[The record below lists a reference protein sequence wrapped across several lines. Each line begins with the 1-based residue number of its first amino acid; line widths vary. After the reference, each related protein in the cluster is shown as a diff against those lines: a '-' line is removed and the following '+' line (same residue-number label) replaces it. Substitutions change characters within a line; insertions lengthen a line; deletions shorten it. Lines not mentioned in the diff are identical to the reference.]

1 MHIASDSTRLCGR
14 GSSRDEPY
22 RKKKEVVKM
31 YFEFDF
37 DSTGRAWSLCKVNIF
52 QGIYLLIFGKDFCR
66 FVRKSQI
73 VFVKN
78 DEDKVG

>member
-1 MHIASDSTRLCGR
+1 
-14 GSSRDEPY
+14 
-22 RKKKEVVKM
+22 M
-31 YFEFDF
+31 YFEFDY

-78 DEDKVG
+78 DENKVD

>member
-1 MHIASDSTRLCGR
+1 MLQTTQGYAEGALREMSPRNQ
-14 GSSRDEPY
+14 
-22 RKKKEVVKM
+22 KEVVKM

-78 DEDKVG
+78 DENKVG